1 MAPSQ
6 LMGLL
11 HLLVATQLLKVLIEQ
26 SQLQK
31 HQLDLL
37 SNPQS

>member
-1 MAPSQ
+1 
-6 LMGLL
+6 
-11 HLLVATQLLKVLIEQ
+11 VATQLLKVLIEQ